1 MFDIWTNV
9 CFLFNSSVEI
19 NDDSK
24 VKLKTII
31 CLQRNMENE
40 GRIVVYRKLNAFFKK
55 QNACFIKHCYFQS
68 THFRFIKQNIHLIH
82 ICVPRVQRPHIL
94 RCYFFTNHMRAS
106 LQKIQLNW
114 VLDWIS
120 SYSHSHY
127 SLQLNCTLFMLR
139 FHLMFVFHSTASRLR
154 FHFN

>member
-31 CLQRNMENE
+31 CLQRNMENG

-82 ICVPRVQRPHIL
+82 
-94 RCYFFTNHMRAS
+94 MRSSCATTTHSS
-106 LQKIQLNW
+106 LLFLHKSYARITTKDSTELSFGLDQL
-114 VLDWIS
+114 VFAF
-120 SYSHSHY
+120 
-127 SLQLNCTLFMLR
+127 TLFTSTQLHVIYVTVSLDVCVS
-139 FHLMFVFHSTASRLR
+139 FHRLA
-154 FHFN
+154 FTISF